1 MARGKKKAG
10 NKSRDKEMDG
20 DDFGEGE
27 LLGGDQ
33 GAPPDDEFGE
43 EVLLGGDQA
52 LPDAQDDSFDEE
64 EEAFLNEGSAKQKLK
79 NKQAASSKIS

>member
-1 MARGKKKAG
+1 ME
-10 NKSRDKEMDG
+10 D

-43 EVLLGGDQA
+43 GELLGGDQA

-64 EEAFLNEGSAKQKLK
+64 EEAFLNKANVKQQTK
-79 NKQAASSKIS
+79 NKQATGSKIS

>member
-10 NKSRDKEMDG
+10 NKSRDKEIDG

-64 EEAFLNEGSAKQKLK
+64 EEAFLNEGSAK
-79 NKQAASSKIS
+79 